1 MRPVT
6 STDGV
11 VTLSPP
17 TFADL
22 DAITNACQDPAV
34 AAWTT
39 VPSPYEPQHARGF
52 VTHVTDAW
60 AILRAGGS
68 PPSAEVEATWA
79 VRAEGSAGPLL
90 GMVGL
95 RLEPAR
101 SAELGYW
108 LAPAARGK
116 GLMTRAAMLAV
127 ETGFAP
133 DGFDLD
139 RIAWSAYVGNWAS
152 WAVAW
157 RCGFR
162 FEGQVR
168 GFGVQRGERRDAW
181 MGTLV
186 RGEPLA
192 PGVPWPA
199 TSVVAPTPGAGRG

>member
-1 MRPVT
+1 MR
-6 STDGV
+6 SAIRTDDV

-22 DAITNACQDPAV
+22 EAMTEACQDPAV

-39 VPSPYEPQHARGF
+39 VPSPYLPEHARGF

-60 AILRAGGS
+60 AILRVGTVADDLRG
-68 PPSAEVEATWA
+68 EAAWA
-79 VRAEGSAGPLL
+79 VRADGAAGTLL

-95 RLEPAR
+95 RLEGTG

-108 LAPAARGK
+108 LSPAARGR
-116 GLMTRAAMLAV
+116 GLMTRAARLAV
-127 ETGFAP
+127 DFGFAP
-133 DGFDLD
+133 DGLGLD
-139 RIAWSAYVGNWAS
+139 RILWTAYAGNWAS

-168 GFGVQRGERRDAW
+168 GHDVQRGVRRDAW
-181 MGTLV
+181 LGTLL
-186 RGEPLA
+186 RDDAREPVA
-192 PGVPWPA
+192 PWPA
-199 TSVVAPTPGAGRG
+199 TSLVAPHPADG